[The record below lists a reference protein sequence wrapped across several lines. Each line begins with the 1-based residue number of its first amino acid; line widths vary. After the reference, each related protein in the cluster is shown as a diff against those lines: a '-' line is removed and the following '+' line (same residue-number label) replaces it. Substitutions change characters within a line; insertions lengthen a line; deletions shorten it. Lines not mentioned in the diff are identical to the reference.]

1 MMDKTF
7 VIEID
12 IDEPLWDKYNAYSCA
27 QLKEKYKDTYIK
39 GGLNQKGIK
48 KDIWIPKTYDEWF
61 KEIKFPKIGK
71 KSKSNNYIRS

>member
-1 MMDKTF
+1 MNKIF
-7 VIEID
+7 VTEID

-71 KSKSNNYIRS
+71 KK